1 MLNVDALRAQFFELY
16 GRESRVFSA
25 PGRVNLIGE
34 HTDYN
39 DGFVLPMAIDRR
51 TFVAAASRHDK
62 TIRAASTNES
72 GRIEFEIGGEYSS
85 SHDWGRHVY
94 GLAECLRREE
104 FDLRG
109 ADLLI
114 TSDVPI
120 GAGLSSSAA
129 LEISI
134 GFALLYVSDQ
144 LLDPVDLALTAQRA
158 EHEFAGTR
166 CGVMDQYIACLGI
179 EGHALMIDCRSLEY
193 RAAPID
199 LENARVVV
207 CDSMVKHNLAS
218 GEYNRRRAECED
230 GVRRLAE
237 YLPGIQALRDVEI
250 ADFELYANALPEIVR
265 RRCRHVITE
274 NARTV
279 AAVTALESGDLVQFG
294 ELMYASHES
303 LRRDYEVSC
312 RELDLLLAIASRCD
326 GVFGARMTGGGF
338 GGCTVNLIASDSVE
352 KFIKTISQEFEK
364 ETGIHPDCYVCQAST
379 GVREE
384 GSRQGFSA

>member
-1 MLNVDALRAQFFELY
+1 VLTIDKLRAQFLELY
-16 GRESRVFSA
+16 GSEPRVFSA

-51 TFVAAASRHDK
+51 TFVAAAPRDDQ
-62 TIRAASTNES
+62 TIRATSMNAD
-72 GRIEFEIGGEYSS
+72 GRIEFVIGAEYTS
-85 SHDWGRHVY
+85 SHDWGKYVY

-104 FDLRG
+104 FELRG

-129 LEISI
+129 LEIST
-134 GFALLYVSDQ
+134 GFALLNISEQ
-144 LLDPVDLALTAQRA
+144 LLDPIDLAGAAQRA

-199 LENARVVV
+199 LDNARIVV
-207 CDSMVKHNLAS
+207 CNSMVKHNLAA
-218 GEYNRRRAECED
+218 GEYNQRRAECEE
-230 GVRRLAE
+230 GVRRLAR
-237 YLPGIQALRDVEI
+237 YLPDIQALRDVEVD
-250 ADFELYANALPEIVR
+250 DFDLYADSLPETVR
-265 RRCRHVITE
+265 RRCNHVITE

-279 AAVTALESGDLVQFG
+279 AAVDALERGALARFG

-312 RELDLLLAIASRCD
+312 RELDLLVAIASRCD

-338 GGCTVNLIASDSVE
+338 GGCTVNLVASDFVD
-352 KFIKTISQEFEK
+352 KFLAIISREYEK
-364 ETGIHPDCYVCQAST
+364 ETGIRPDCYVCLASA
-379 GVREE
+379 GVRIE
-384 GSRQGFSA
+384 R

>member
-1 MLNVDALRAQFFELY
+1 MKSVNALRAQFFELY
-16 GRESRVFSA
+16 GREPRFFSA

-51 TFVAAASRHDK
+51 TFVAAASRHDR

-114 TSDVPI
+114 ASDVPI

-129 LEISI
+129 LEIGA
-134 GFALLYVSDQ
+134 GFALLNVSEQ
-144 LLDPVDLALTAQRA
+144 LLDLVDLALTAQRA

-166 CGVMDQYIACLGI
+166 CGIMDQYIACLGI

-199 LENARVVV
+199 LDNARIVV
-207 CDSMVKHNLAS
+207 CNSMVKHNLAA
-218 GEYNRRRAECED
+218 GEYNQRRAECEE
-230 GVRRLAE
+230 GVRRLAR
-237 YLPGIQALRDVEI
+237 YLPDIQALRDVGVD
-250 ADFELYANALPEIVR
+250 DFDLYADSLPETVR
-265 RRCRHVITE
+265 RRCNHVITE

-279 AAVTALESGDLVQFG
+279 AAVDALERGALARFG

-312 RELDLLLAIASRCD
+312 RELDLLVAIASRCD

-338 GGCTVNLIASDSVE
+338 GGCTVNLVASDFVD
-352 KFIKTISQEFEK
+352 KFLAIISREYEK
-364 ETGIHPDCYVCQAST
+364 ETGIRPDCYVCLASA
-379 GVREE
+379 GVRIE
-384 GSRQGFSA
+384 R